1 MGGCCAPNRYK
12 PTDNVFRDDGDS
24 FEETGDKIVAIS
36 DSPLVQTIVV
46 HGAYMQY
53 MTDDHAMVNGHTHIH
68 IFTLPFSMYL
78 RF

>member
-36 DSPLVQTIVV
+36 DSPLVQTIAV
-46 HGAYMQY
+46 HGEYMQY
-53 MTDDHAMVNGHTHIH
+53 MTDDNAMVNECTHAH
-68 IFTLPFSMYL
+68 IYVYSSFLYL
-78 RF
+78 